1 MDLLHDFS
9 DSDDGTAPAPA
20 PAPASSIDRHLQ
32 LSRAREAKARRRAQL
47 VQNGLASL
55 ARVQLVQNGSAEA
68 RGNQWRRRLSFKDMV
83 DLAYQPSARCSA
95 FASQFKVSKRHVLRV
110 ATMVAAEYLRLQ
122 LLLLGALVARARS
135 SRPVFFGSR
144 LAWDE
149 TGERVTLQV
158 PGATQE
164 QQNSVW
170 HILVSRLKLVVAWSR
185 PDGVTLPIH
194 HCPRFCEV
202 PLRFCGVAPRVCE
215 ASLLSTLV
223 VPSTSA
229 ASIFSQLFHHPLN
242 AAIFTAVRE
251 LSELSTF
258 ATKLYETDA
267 AYANRGDKNCTPE
280 HQ

>member
-185 PDGVTLPIH
+185 PDGVLQPFTIALVLP
-194 HCPRFCEV
+194 
-202 PLRFCGVAPRVCE
+202 
-215 ASLLSTLV
+215 TLV